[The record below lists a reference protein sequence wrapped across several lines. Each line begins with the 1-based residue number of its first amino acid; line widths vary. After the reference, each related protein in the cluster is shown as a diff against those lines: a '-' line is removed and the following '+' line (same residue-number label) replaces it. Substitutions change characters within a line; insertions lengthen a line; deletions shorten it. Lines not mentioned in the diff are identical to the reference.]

1 MKLNELTNVL
11 VTGLRGH
18 GIEATPTTNTKNNGV
33 VQHGLTLRRNDERV
47 APLFYINQFFE
58 RYKNGELSVDDI
70 LSQII
75 VEYEKLPTPSFPDI
89 NEMMSAPDFIDKITL
104 RLVNEP
110 ANRST
115 IECRN
120 LVHHQIAETD
130 LVVLFYATVV
140 SDENSSGSIAI
151 TEELMKRYLPN
162 VVDGDDLYEKII
174 HRKSEVVKF
183 ESIGTVLERMMRERL
198 EEIPQIP
205 FEDDFMFVLTNGS
218 TSYGAGALF
227 TDAAREEILKKFPE
241 GEVTVLPSSVHETL
255 ILKTC
260 EDENIEMLQEMVYS
274 VNRAEVS
281 REEFLSDDVFH
292 YNAKTGKLVR
302 MF

>member
-47 APLFYINQFFE
+47 APVFYINQFFE

>member
-18 GIEATPTTNTKNNGV
+18 GIEAIPTTNTKNNGV
-33 VQHGLTLRRNDERV
+33 VQHGLILRRNDERV
-47 APLFYINQFFE
+47 APVFYINQFFE

-120 LVHHQIAETD
+120 LVHHQIEETE

-151 TEELMKRYLPN
+151 TEELMKRYLPD
-162 VVDGDDLYEKII
+162 VADGDELYEKII

-183 ESIGTVLERMMRERL
+183 ESIGSVIERMMRERL

-205 FEDDFMFVLTNGS
+205 FDDDFMFVLTNDS

-255 ILKTC
+255 ILKTS
-260 EDENIEMLQEMVYS
+260 EVENIEMLQEMVYS

-302 MF
+302 ML

>member
-47 APLFYINQFFE
+47 APVFYINQFFE

-292 YNAKTGKLVR
+292 YNAKTGKLFR

>member
-47 APLFYINQFFE
+47 APVFYINQFFE

-89 NEMMSAPDFIDKITL
+89 NEMMSAPDFIDRITL

-110 ANRST
+110 ANKST
-115 IECRN
+115 IECRK

-151 TEELMKRYLPN
+151 TEELMKRYLPD
-162 VVDGDDLYEKII
+162 VADGCELYEKII

-183 ESIGTVLERMMRERL
+183 ESIGSVIERMMKERL

-205 FEDDFMFVLTNGS
+205 FEDDFMFVLTNDS